1 MSKLRVQSFAVSPQ
15 ARMSRRLGFLIL
27 ALAAAACAPL
37 QTQVPPRA
45 VPHAAAMPA
54 GCDGTLDASRP
65 QYIVGYGS
73 LMQHE
78 SRSRTSPQAGPAH
91 PVEVAGF
98 RRGWFVRGSSVGFS
112 TTFLGVV
119 QDRASRLN
127 AVVYK
132 VDADEVA
139 ATDRRERSYCR
150 ALVPIAQ
157 ITVLGPDFPLAA
169 DAQAWIY
176 VSRGPNVSLP
186 NAKYPIVQSY
196 VDIFITGCLE
206 QEQRYGI
213 AGFARE
219 CVATTNGWSGHW
231 VNDRIYPRRP
241 FVHQPHAGEIDR
253 LLAKELP
260 RVFSQIR
267 VE

>member
-1 MSKLRVQSFAVSPQ
+1 M
-15 ARMSRRLGFLIL
+15 RRALAFLVLL
-27 ALAAAACAPL
+27 AAAAACAPL
-37 QTQVPPRA
+37 QSQAPGTPSIVA
-45 VPHAAAMPA
+45 VSPAA
-54 GCDGTLDASRP
+54 CDGPVDASRP

-73 LMQHE
+73 LMQDE
-78 SRSRTSPQAGPAH
+78 SRSRTSPRAGPAH
-91 PVEVAGF
+91 PIELAGY
-98 RRGWFVRGSSVGFS
+98 RRGWFARGSSVGFS

-150 ALVPIAQ
+150 AAVPVAQ
-157 ITVLGPDFPLAA
+157 IAPLGADFSLPGN
-169 DAQAWIY
+169 AQAWIY

-186 NAKYPIVQSY
+186 DAKYPIVQSY
-196 VDIFITGCLE
+196 VDVFIVGCLE
-206 QEQRYGI
+206 QEARYGV

-219 CVATTNGWSGHW
+219 CVATTYGWSAHW

-241 FVHQPHAGEIDR
+241 FVYQPYAREVDG

-260 RVFSQIR
+260 RIFNQIR